1 MSCSALTNLWGYF
14 RADLGDIHRLI
25 RQMWTGCLVGQKS
38 ETLFSPQKMDL
49 TYKYHCFQR
58 KLETIHGILLA
69 DIETGFGTAATL
81 SPFQACVL
89 DTHSALCFC
98 TSRMLGYLTKL
109 TTPPISISSTCQPQ
123 FWISPHTPK
132 KPTAKWLIPMIL
144 AGLGSFTP
152 RFWSSKMPGT
162 ETCHFWVF
170 RGMVSWAIP
179 STLGFFFLGIF
190 WSGISANDADGLGSL
205 LYNLFSSHWR
215 RIIYLSFQPS
225 KKTNAQTIWK
235 KSLNQAE
242 TNPCH
247 VVFGEFLLVVERQ
260 WKAGH
265 EVTK

>member
-1 MSCSALTNLWGYF
+1 MALSLRTSKQVLARLLHYLHFKHVSWISIRHCASAPVICLDTLPNWLHLQYPF
-14 RADLGDIHRLI
+14 LG
-25 RQMWTGCLVGQKS
+25 
-38 ETLFSPQKMDL
+38 LFSP
-49 TYKYHCFQR
+49 
-58 KLETIHGILLA
+58 E
-69 DIETGFGTAATL
+69 
-81 SPFQACVL
+81 
-89 DTHSALCFC
+89 
-98 TSRMLGYLTKL
+98 
-109 TTPPISISSTCQPQ
+109 

-152 RFWSSKMPGT
+152 RFWTSKMPGT

-179 STLGFFFLGIF
+179 STLGYFFLGIF
-190 WSGISANDADGLGSL
+190 WSGISANDADGLGIL
-205 LYNLFSSHWR
+205 LYNLFSSHW

-247 VVFGEFLLVVERQ
+247 VVFGEFFLVVERQ